1 MQIPEIEVF
10 IGIAASGSLSE
21 AARRLGLSAMTVS
34 RRLASLESDLGVRLV
49 HRTTRSVS
57 LTPEGEVFL
66 PHARTMLKA
75 SETARATLKTDTRS
89 AGGTLRVT
97 APTVF
102 GQTVIMP
109 LLPALLASNPT
120 LSIDL
125 TLSDSIVDI
134 AGLGIDVAIRI
145 ATLRDS
151 ALVARTLAPN
161 PRVVCASPD
170 YLARFGTPETLDQ
183 LRHHQCIVLHAMP
196 CWTFSKGGDPLSVR
210 VHGSFSAN
218 SVEAVRTA
226 SRQGLGLAMLTY
238 WDIRSELAQ
247 GVLKLVELND
257 AVPEQLSITAVLPTR
272 QQVPHRVRVFVE
284 HLETELKGAEPYADL
299 TDKQIDQACPFQH
312 TSSSPSA

>member
-66 PHARTMLKA
+66 PHARTMLEA

-109 LLPALLASNPT
+109 LLPALLAGNPT

-196 CWTFSKGGDPLSVR
+196 CWSFSKGGEPLSVR
-210 VHGSFSAN
+210 VHGSFAAN

-226 SRQGLGLAMLTY
+226 SQQGLGLAMLTY

-247 GVLKLVELND
+247 GVLRLVELND
-257 AVPEQLSITAVLPTR
+257 ATPEQLSITAVLPTR
-272 QQVPHRVRVFVE
+272 QQVPHRVRVFIE
-284 HLETELKGAEPYADL
+284 HLEIELNKEQSLG
-299 TDKQIDQACPFQH
+299 H
-312 TSSSPSA
+312 T

>member
-66 PHARTMLKA
+66 PHARTMLEA

-109 LLPALLASNPT
+109 LLPALLAGNPT

-196 CWTFSKGGDPLSVR
+196 CWSFSKGGEPLSVR
-210 VHGSFSAN
+210 VHGSFAAN

-226 SRQGLGLAMLTY
+226 SQQGLGLAMLTY

-247 GVLKLVELND
+247 GALRSVELKD
-257 AVPEQLSITAVLPTR
+257 ATPEQLSITAVLPTR
-272 QQVPHRVRVFVE
+272 QQVPHRVRVFIE
-284 HLETELKGAEPYADL
+284 HLETELNKEQSLG
-299 TDKQIDQACPFQH
+299 H
-312 TSSSPSA
+312 T

>member
-284 HLETELKGAEPYADL
+284 HLETELNKEQSL
-299 TDKQIDQACPFQH
+299 MQT
-312 TSSSPSA
+312 

>member
-57 LTPEGEVFL
+57 ITPEGEVFL

-284 HLETELKGAEPYADL
+284 HLETELNKEQSL
-299 TDKQIDQACPFQH
+299 MQT
-312 TSSSPSA
+312 